1 MDQTLVDLT
10 DAPRNL
16 ESGETVTLIG
26 RQEDETLSLAS
37 LAEHADTIP
46 WELLCSITKR
56 VQRVYTT
63 KRE

>member
-1 MDQTLVDLT
+1 MDQALVDLT
-10 DAPRNL
+10 DAPDEL
-16 ESGETVTLIG
+16 EAGETVTLIG
-26 RQEDETLSLAS
+26 RQEEETLLMTS